1 MPYNNSIET
10 KKRGVYMQPIFEYVI
25 EFVMAFTLVILYYK
39 LIAEKIDPNVKKNKP
54 IAEVNIFIKMF
65 KINTNLVDI
74 KKLSNILMLTNAF
87 NVSLVLLCT
96 EITKNILL
104 KILIIIFGIVLFTY
118 MSYQIVAFV
127 YRKKGMTK
135 NV

>member
-1 MPYNNSIET
+1 ME
-10 KKRGVYMQPIFEYVI
+10 PIFEYVI
-25 EFVMAFTLVILYYK
+25 EFLMAFTLVILYYK
-39 LIAEKIDPNVKKNKP
+39 LVAEKIDPNIKKGKP

-65 KINTNLVDI
+65 KINTDLVNV

-87 NVSLVLLCT
+87 NVALVLLCT
-96 EITKNILL
+96 EITKNVLL
-104 KILIIIFGIVLFTY
+104 KILIVILGVILFTY
-118 MSYQIVAFV
+118 MSYQIIAFA

>member
-1 MPYNNSIET
+1 
-10 KKRGVYMQPIFEYVI
+10 MQPIFEYVI

-118 MSYQIVAFV
+118 MSYQIVSFV